1 MKPAVRA
8 RLLPRAAGE
17 GPAAAPPEGSGTP
30 WRRWLR
36 DAYTFLRLLQKKVA
50 VDGVTQRAAALA
62 FVTILALIPLLAAFT
77 FVAANLLHDYQDRV
91 LSALTSVLPYSQS
104 QVLNTLQSFVE
115 QAESLQQ
122 IGFLAFIL
130 VGLGAF
136 GTIEETIN
144 RIWQVSSRRSLRAKL
159 VSFTLLVFW
168 GPLLIGSCYSVLL
181 VLRQR
186 PGFDVLFRES
196 ILVQAVPFLVSIIGL
211 TMLYWQVPFT
221 RVRFRAAL
229 AGGITAAVLLEL
241 LRRTF
246 AYYVVHFTAGTYIV
260 YGSFALAIF
269 FMVSL
274 ELAWLA
280 VLLGTEVA
288 YVAQHFGALT
298 HTRGLDA
305 RFRESWVGL
314 AGLAVLMEG
323 LRGGKPVTELD
334 RLSERLGVA
343 PEALR
348 TALEPLIKAGLV
360 AETTGEPAGYV
371 LARDP
376 HELTLETALAAYERP
391 IEELLA
397 AMPQPLRDNLEALV
411 GRLRENRRT
420 TLASRSIAQLLG

>member
-1 MKPAVRA
+1 MMPAVRA

-17 GPAAAPPEGSGTP
+17 GPAAPPPATGWG
-30 WRRWLR
+30 RRVH
-36 DAYTFLRLLQKKVA
+36 DGFTFARLLTKKVA
-50 VDGVTQRAAALA
+50 ADGVTQRAAALA

-77 FVAANLLHDYQDRV
+77 FVAAQLLHDYQDRV
-91 LSALTSVLPYSQS
+91 LAFLTSVLPYSQG
-104 QVLNTLQSFVE
+104 QVLASLQNFVNQAETLQEV
-115 QAESLQQ
+115 
-122 IGFLAFIL
+122 GFLAFIL

-144 RIWQVSSRRSLRAKL
+144 KIWQVSTRRSLRARL

-181 VLRQR
+181 LLRQR
-186 PGFDVLFRES
+186 PGFDVLFDES
-196 ILVQAVPFLVSIIGL
+196 ILVQAVPFVVSIVGL

-229 AGGITAAVLLEL
+229 TGGVTAALLLEV
-241 LRRTF
+241 LRRAF
-246 AYYVVHFTAGTYIV
+246 AYYVDRFSSGTYVV
-260 YGSFALAIF
+260 YGGFALAIF
-269 FMVSL
+269 FMISL

-288 YVAQHFGALT
+288 YVYQHFGALT
-298 HTRGLDA
+298 NTRGLDA
-305 RFRESWVGL
+305 RFRESWIGL
-314 AGLAVLMEG
+314 AALAVLVEG
-323 LRGGKPVTELD
+323 LRAGKPVGDLD
-334 RLSERLGVA
+334 RVAVRLGVA

-348 TALEPLIKAGLV
+348 TALEPLVKSGLV
-360 AETTGEPAGYV
+360 VETTGEPAGYV

-391 IEELLA
+391 VEELLA
-397 AMPQPLRDNLEALV
+397 AMPQPLRDNLEALI

>member
-1 MKPAVRA
+1 MPAVRA

-17 GPAAAPPEGSGTP
+17 GPAAPPPATGWG
-30 WRRWLR
+30 RRVH
-36 DAYTFLRLLQKKVA
+36 DGFTFARLLTKKVA
-50 VDGVTQRAAALA
+50 ADGVTQRAAALA

-77 FVAANLLHDYQDRV
+77 FVAAQLLHDYQDRV
-91 LSALTSVLPYSQS
+91 LAFLTSVLPYSQG
-104 QVLNTLQSFVE
+104 QVLASLQNFVNQAETLQEV
-115 QAESLQQ
+115 
-122 IGFLAFIL
+122 GFLAFIL

-144 RIWQVSSRRSLRAKL
+144 KIWQVSTRRSLRARL

-181 VLRQR
+181 LLRQR
-186 PGFDVLFRES
+186 PGFDVLFDES
-196 ILVQAVPFLVSIIGL
+196 ILVQAVPFVVSIVGL

-229 AGGITAAVLLEL
+229 TGGVTAALLLEV
-241 LRRTF
+241 LRRAF
-246 AYYVVHFTAGTYIV
+246 AYYVDRFSSGTYVV
-260 YGSFALAIF
+260 YGGFALAIF
-269 FMVSL
+269 FMISL

-288 YVAQHFGALT
+288 YVYQHFGALT
-298 HTRGLDA
+298 NTRGLDA
-305 RFRESWVGL
+305 RFRESWIGL
-314 AGLAVLMEG
+314 AALAVLVEG
-323 LRGGKPVTELD
+323 LRAGKPVGDLD
-334 RLSERLGVA
+334 RVAVRLGVA

-348 TALEPLIKAGLV
+348 TALEPLVKSGLV
-360 AETTGEPAGYV
+360 VETTGEPAGYV

-391 IEELLA
+391 VEELLA
-397 AMPQPLRDNLEALV
+397 AMPQPLRDNLEALI

>member
-1 MKPAVRA
+1 MMPAVRA

-17 GPAAAPPEGSGTP
+17 GPAAPPPASR
-30 WRRWLR
+30 WRRWLH
-36 DAYTFLRLLQKKVA
+36 DAFTFARLLKKKVA
-50 VDGVTQRAAALA
+50 ADGVTQRAAALA

-77 FVAANLLHDYQDRV
+77 WVAAQLLHDYQDRV
-91 LSALTSVLPYSQS
+91 LSFLTSVLPYSQK
-104 QVLNTLQSFVE
+104 QVLETLGSFVDQAETLQEV
-115 QAESLQQ
+115 
-122 IGFLAFIL
+122 GFLFFIL

-181 VLRQR
+181 LLRQR
-186 PGFDVLFRES
+186 PGFDVLFDES
-196 ILVQAVPFLVSIIGL
+196 ILVQAVPFLVSVVGL

-229 AGGITAAVLLEL
+229 AGGISAALLLEL
-241 LRRTF
+241 LRRAF
-246 AYYVVHFTAGTYIV
+246 AYYVAHFTAGTYVV

-269 FMVSL
+269 FMISL

-288 YVAQHFGALT
+288 YIAQHYGALT

-305 RFRESWVGL
+305 RFREAWVGIAAL
-314 AGLAVLMEG
+314 GVLVEG
-323 LRGGKPVTELD
+323 LRGGKPVAELD

-343 PEALR
+343 PEAMR
-348 TALEPLIKAGLV
+348 TAVEPLVKAGLV
-360 AETTGEPAGYV
+360 VESTGEPAGYL

-391 IEELLA
+391 IEQLLA

-420 TLASRSIAQLLG
+420 TLANRSIVQLLG

>member
-1 MKPAVRA
+1 MAMMPAVRA
-8 RLLPRAAGE
+8 RLLPKAAGE
-17 GPAAAPPEGSGTP
+17 GSAAPPPSTG
-30 WRRWLR
+30 WQRRVH
-36 DAYTFLRLLQKKVA
+36 DGFTFARLLTRKVA
-50 VDGVTQRAAALA
+50 ADGITQRAAALA

-77 FVAANLLHDYQDRV
+77 FVAAQLLHDYQDRV
-91 LSALTSVLPYSQS
+91 LAFLTSVLPYSQKE
-104 QVLNTLQSFVE
+104 VLATLQSFVS
-115 QAESLQQ
+115 QAETLQQ
-122 IGFLAFIL
+122 VGFLVFIL

-186 PGFDVLFRES
+186 PGFEVLFQES
-196 ILVQAVPFLVSIIGL
+196 ILVQAVPFLVSIVGL
-211 TMLYWQVPFT
+211 TMLNWQVPFT

-229 AGGITAAVLLEL
+229 VGGVTSSLLLEV
-241 LRRTF
+241 LRRGF
-246 AYYVVHFTAGTYIV
+246 AYYVAHFTKGTYVV
-260 YGSFALAIF
+260 YGSFAAAIF
-269 FMVSL
+269 FMISL

-288 YVAQHFGALT
+288 YVWQHFDALT
-298 HTRGLDA
+298 NTRGLDS
-305 RFRESWVGL
+305 RFRESWIGL
-314 AGLAVLMEG
+314 AGLAVLIEG
-323 LRGGKPVTELD
+323 LRTGKPVADLD
-334 RLSERLGVA
+334 RLSQRLGVA

-348 TALEPLIKAGLV
+348 GAFEPLVKAGLV
-360 AETTGEPAGYV
+360 VETTGEPAGYL

-376 HELTLETALAAYERP
+376 HELTMESALGAYERP

-397 AMPQPLRDNLEALV
+397 AMPQPLRDNLEALI

-420 TLASRSIAQLLG
+420 TLANRSIVQLLG